1 MFSMVPSGMA
11 RSLMLVTILAHAPAL
26 AQSLTVVEAEA
37 TYVMGDGDTLAGAE
51 EIALLR
57 AKRKAVES
65 VGVYIEAVSQDIE
78 TSSKGATTH
87 RNAQAVRTITAAI
100 TQTEILEK
108 RRSLDGDRLTID
120 VRIRATVNLEA
131 LKDAVKRLQSDE
143 QLAEHQR
150 QLETE
155 NTQLKSQLDRLRQQ
169 FQTANTAPSEA
180 AARLKDH
187 HAAIVLVQTAMQ
199 TRTLPE
205 KVDLASRAMIADD
218 RYVDAYIV
226 RGQTYLRIA
235 SVAFST
241 KRERAEADTYID
253 RAMADFDHALAL
265 DRNST
270 WALLGHGDALT
281 WQSKMEDAAK
291 NYQRILEIDPL
302 FDLARQRL
310 IALSTTMA
318 QKQAAA
324 KQWRQALVTLE
335 RVLKTETTQ
344 SWIAQEKDAY
354 LTRSHIY
361 TELGQLDRAIED
373 LTTVLKVDPTQ
384 AQALLLRAKLYRRQ
398 MQGRLAKDDFERAC
412 ALGSEEACSALH

>member
-1 MFSMVPSGMA
+1 MA
-11 RSLMLVTILAHAPAL
+11 LSLILAAVLAHAPAS
-26 AQSLTVVEAEA
+26 AQNLTVVEAEA
-37 TYVMGDGDTLAGAE
+37 TYVMGDSDTLAGAE
-51 EIALLR
+51 ENALLR

-78 TSSKGATTH
+78 TYSKGTTAH

-108 RRSLDGDRLTID
+108 RRSLDGDRLATY
-120 VRIRATVNLEA
+120 VRIRATVNLDA
-131 LKDAVKRLQSDE
+131 LTDAVKRLKSDE

-155 NTQLKSQLDRLRQQ
+155 NTQLKSQLGRLRQQ
-169 FQTANTAPSEA
+169 LQTSGTAPSEA
-180 AARLKDH
+180 STRLKNRR
-187 HAAIVLVQTAMQ
+187 AAIELVQTAMQ

-205 KVDLASRAMIADD
+205 KIDLASRAMAADD
-218 RYVDAYIV
+218 RYPDAYIV

-241 KRERAEADTYID
+241 KRARAEADNYIE
-253 RAMADFDHALAL
+253 RAMADFEHALAL
-265 DRNST
+265 DPGST

-281 WQSKMEDAAK
+281 WQSKMGDAATD
-291 NYQRILEIDPL
+291 YERILDIDPL

-318 QKQAAA
+318 KQQVAA
-324 KQWRQALVTLE
+324 KQWRQALATLE
-335 RVLKTETTQ
+335 KVLRAETAP

-354 LTRSHIY
+354 LIRSQIY
-361 TELGQLDRAIED
+361 TELGQLERAIED
-373 LTTVLKVDPTQ
+373 LTTVLQVDPTQ
-384 AQALLLRAKLYRRQ
+384 VQALLLRAKLHRRQ
-398 MQGRLAKDDFERAC
+398 MQGKLAKDDFERAC
-412 ALGSEEACSALH
+412 ALGSKEACSALQ